1 MSHLAYIAVGFGNI
15 WRFPSLAYSYG
26 GGAFFIPYILALFLI
41 GIPVLF
47 LEIALGQY
55 FQRGDVSVFAVFH
68 KRMRGVGVSS
78 IGCGFIVSIFFHY
91 LDNVLTFTMFNFRL
105 IL

>member
-78 IGCGFIVSIFFHY
+78 IGCGFIVSIF
-91 LDNVLTFTMFNFRL
+91 
-105 IL
+105 ILFYFII